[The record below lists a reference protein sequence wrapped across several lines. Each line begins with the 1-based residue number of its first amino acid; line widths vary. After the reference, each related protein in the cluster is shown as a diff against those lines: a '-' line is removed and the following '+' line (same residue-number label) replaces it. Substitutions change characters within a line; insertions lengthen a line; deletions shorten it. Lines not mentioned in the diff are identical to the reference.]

1 MMKIKII
8 LPVLFLLGGA
18 TYGQENLKK
27 YLVMAAENNPGLKA
41 EFNQYLAAIEQIP
54 QARALPDPALTF
66 SLFAQPVETRTGP
79 QRASIAVSQAF
90 PWFGTLKARGEV
102 ATRLA
107 EARLKSFEDRKLALF
122 KEVKITYSDLY
133 FVHKS
138 ILLTEENLSLLDS
151 FKELARVNFES
162 GKTGFVD
169 VLRVE
174 MDYEELQNSLALL
187 KDSKQALL
195 VQFENLLNHAPDQPL
210 AFPETLWEETLKE
223 TKKTLYD
230 SIVSRNLQLRQLQS
244 QLAAQDKKMA
254 VADLAS
260 KPSFTLGMSYI
271 NIGERPEAGI
281 PGNGQDAFLFPQ
293 AGLNIPLYR
302 KKYEALKN
310 QEALQKESLQ
320 YRIEEKSDMLIT
332 KLEALIRDHL
342 DAARRRSL
350 YQKLYE
356 LAEQSLS
363 LLQTAF
369 VTGKTDFAEVLRMER
384 RLLSYQL
391 ELEKARVDAN
401 NAVYEVDYLMGRGYD
416 NGKWIIDNW

>member
-1 MMKIKII
+1 MMKIKIVF
-8 LPVLFLLGGA
+8 LGLSLLGVA
-18 TYGQENLKK
+18 TYGQENLNK
-27 YLVMAAENNPGLKA
+27 YLVIAAENNPGLKA
-41 EFNQYLAAIEQIP
+41 EFNRYLAAMEQIP
-54 QARALPDPALTF
+54 QARALPDPQLTF
-66 SLFAQPVETRTGP
+66 SLFAQPVETRVGP

-90 PWFGTLKARGEV
+90 PWFGILKARGEV

-107 EARLKSFEDRKLALF
+107 ESRLKNFEDQKLALF
-122 KEVKITYSDLY
+122 KEVKITYSELY
-133 FVHKS
+133 FIHKS
-138 ILLTEENLSLLDS
+138 ILLTEENLALLNS

-162 GKTGFVD
+162 GKTGFVN

-174 MDYEELQNSLALL
+174 MDYEELQNRLALL
-187 KDSKQALL
+187 NDSKQALL
-195 VQFENLLNHAPDQPL
+195 IQFENLLNYQLDEPP
-210 AFPETLWEETLKE
+210 AFPEILWEETLKE
-223 TKKTLYD
+223 AKQTLYD
-230 SIVSRNLQLRQLQS
+230 SMVSRNLQLRQLQS
-244 QLAAQDKKMA
+244 QLAAQDKKME
-254 VADLAS
+254 VADLTG

-281 PGNGQDAFLFPQ
+281 PGNGQDALLFPQ

-310 QEALQKESLQ
+310 QEELRKESLQ
-320 YRIEEKSDMLIT
+320 YQIEEKSDRLIT
-332 KLEALIRDHL
+332 QLETLIRDHL

-363 LLQTAF
+363 LLQIEF
-369 VTGKTDFAEVLRMER
+369 VTGKTDFADVLRMER

-401 NAVYEVDYLMGRGYD
+401 NAVYEVDYLMGRGED
-416 NGKWIIDNW
+416 D